1 VTDVAAVL
9 DTSALL
15 AYVAGHVAVGELIAE
30 ISDERRHLGVPA
42 VCLASARAAVDDAA
56 AAAHLRLLTT
66 TSAIVILPLSTDR
79 VGGVDAVWHVGEL
92 ARAAGGDLSVGH
104 AARAALEH
112 EAYYATTRP
121 DRAAAVLPPGWGI
134 LDLAG

>member
-1 VTDVAAVL
+1 VSDVAAVL

-30 ISDERRHLGVPA
+30 ISDEHRQLGVPA
-42 VCLASARAAVDDAA
+42 VCLASARAAVGDDA

-66 TSAIVILPLSTDR
+66 TSAIVILPLAPDHLGS
-79 VGGVDAVWHVGEL
+79 VDPVWQVGEL

-112 EAYYATTRP
+112 EAYYATTQPR
-121 DRAAAVLPPGWGI
+121 RAAAALPPGWGI

>member
-42 VCLASARAAVDDAA
+42 VCLAAARAAVDDDA

-112 EAYYATTRP
+112 EAYYATTHP

-134 LDLAG
+134 LDLAE